1 MKQFQLFSKNT
12 FIVVPH
18 GTSTSA
24 GLCVDYLVLEN
35 LSYHIIV
42 FMRFHF
48 QGSGNYF

>member
-1 MKQFQLFSKNT
+1 MFSKNT
-12 FIVVPH
+12 FIVVPLR
-18 GTSTSA
+18 TSISD

-42 FMRFHF
+42 FMRFNF